1 MVTYFGGKKLVH
13 STSSITTNDL
23 FLASGLPSEPGSVD
37 IEYISDDSVTLHWT
51 RPGDTGGVPLSGY
64 VLEIQEFGS
73 SKWKVGSYVDS
84 HHTSHTLSNL
94 KKGTEYSF
102 RVRAENPT
110 GAGPPRTLIERVV
123 PKPQARK
130 CTFRPSIILFE
141 YRQRNRRQCTFFLK
155 ALNKC

>member
-1 MVTYFGGKKLVH
+1 MISEKKLY
-13 STSSITTNDL
+13 SASRITINDL
-23 FLASGLPSEPGSVD
+23 LLAPGLPSEPGSMDV
-37 IEYISDDSVTLHWT
+37 EYISDDSVTLHWT

-84 HHTSHTLSNL
+84 HLTSHTLSNL

-102 RVRAENPT
+102 RVRAENAT
-110 GAGPPRTLIERVV
+110 GTGPPRTLIERVT

-130 CTFRPSIILFE
+130 CKGTKHCLQLSFR
-141 YRQRNRRQCTFFLK
+141 
-155 ALNKC
+155 